1 MTSYREWQQPSTRLS
16 ATSVWTM
23 HARAMAACVSCHPAL
38 ECHTMQVLHPLPSIP
53 VCAPSPGCRWASLWP
68 QTGLWHPAAA
78 HARPDAARRFPRRS
92 AALQR
97 PAWQWPHGASREWP
111 PGLRPPGSRPQR
123 TTCRCLATAASTAWL
138 VGFQHPNR
146 GGPFASKPLTDA
158 CAVLPL
164 QASCTATGQRAGVI
178 PLLRQCAAVSRSL
191 LRLAAPQSWASML
204 WPSGPR
210 LSVQLPAVELA
221 LLGGGC
227 FQLLRVQLQAAHLA
241 RS

>member
-1 MTSYREWQQPSTRLS
+1 
-16 ATSVWTM
+16 
-23 HARAMAACVSCHPAL
+23 
-38 ECHTMQVLHPLPSIP
+38 MQVLHPLPSIP
-53 VCAPSPGCRWASLWP
+53 VCAPSPGCRRASLWP

-78 HARPDAARRFPRRS
+78 HVRPDAARRFPRRS

-111 PGLRPPGSRPQR
+111 SGLRPPGSRPQR

-164 QASCTATGQRAGVI
+164 QASWNSYWTASRCDPPPEAVCSCQPELAEACCASVMGLNAVGFRAQSQCTAASCRARIAGW
-178 PLLRQCAAVSRSL
+178 
-191 LRLAAPQSWASML
+191 RL
-204 WPSGPR
+204 
-210 LSVQLPAVELA
+210 LPAAQGSAAGCTTCSEL
-221 LLGGGC
+221 
-227 FQLLRVQLQAAHLA
+227 
-241 RS
+241 